1 MLKSILKVLYISF
14 GIIIAFFV
22 YMLSYNTNAYSYIQ
36 GITMDAIEAKD
47 YAEVAMIHGGCF
59 DKRNIAVENDDKFD
73 LAVFPSTTL
82 STYNYYT
89 NPDSEDT
96 ESVITYDNSYYIY
109 IFNPTF
115 NMTSYTINSKSL
127 NDLAIRF
134 NSTNGSYLYN
144 LEVSNTINSDLYA
157 AKPSNLNESVLKSQR
172 SANYDYTNWHFINV
186 TLTKT
191 MIDEMQSS
199 LNGNISSFTII
210 DSDGKE
216 VSTIDIQLDFSQ
228 AFFTDVSPLV
238 QHYNEYIENYQK
250 ASDEDDK
257 DAMAEAENKF
267 NEFYLD
273 NEETGTKG
281 FESTFPNEY
290 YTFRHVDSYLRP
302 SSLIWKTIGIIVLY
316 LLCAFIL
323 YILLFHFNT
332 IKSIFMRNNNNRNGY
347 KGRYTPKGEVI
358 NAKASD
364 LKSKEVAKANTVDKK
379 TVIDEK
385 TTSQPQIQQTVEND
399 SQADES
405 IEKKD

>member
-199 LNGNISSFTII
+199 LNGDISSFTII

-228 AFFTDVSPLV
+228 VFFTDVSPLV
-238 QHYNEYIENYQK
+238 QHYNEYKIYI
-250 ASDEDDK
+250 
-257 DAMAEAENKF
+257 
-267 NEFYLD
+267 
-273 NEETGTKG
+273 KG
-281 FESTFPNEY
+281 IYNCRRFSN
-290 YTFRHVDSYLRP
+290 RH
-302 SSLIWKTIGIIVLY
+302 
-316 LLCAFIL
+316 
-323 YILLFHFNT
+323 
-332 IKSIFMRNNNNRNGY
+332 FM
-347 KGRYTPKGEVI
+347 
-358 NAKASD
+358 
-364 LKSKEVAKANTVDKK
+364 
-379 TVIDEK
+379 
-385 TTSQPQIQQTVEND
+385 
-399 SQADES
+399 
-405 IEKKD
+405 